1 MSDLVKVSNYFDRIS
16 AEMAKGVLDAEGI
29 KSYVS
34 ADDAGG
40 IRPSPPYQEPAAACL
55 AWDRTAAFLK
65 RSLAL

>member
-29 KSYVS
+29 ESYVS
-34 ADDAGG
+34 ADDVGG
-40 IRPSPPYQEPAAACL
+40 VRPSPSYQAPTAASL